1 MQRLWDDAERDY
13 RSRLLASVPRRDNQL
28 LLDVGCDDGAWTNEL
43 RLAMGIAP
51 SHVVGIEML
60 EERADIARGRQFDV
74 RVADLEADWPVGD
87 GEIDVVHANQ
97 VIEHVKRLDHFVM
110 ETWRVLKSGG
120 LTVVCT
126 ENLASWHNVA
136 ALAAGYQ
143 PFSET
148 NISARRPIGNPLALH
163 AEESNPL
170 ESWQHIHVL
179 TWYALRDLYRAH
191 GFVVE
196 QAWGAGYHPAWGRV
210 ARFLARRDPR
220 HSHFIA
226 VVARHP

>member
-1 MQRLWDDAERDY
+1 MQRLWDDAESGY
-13 RSRLLASVPRRDNQL
+13 RSRLLASLPRREGQW
-28 LLDVGCDDGAWTNEL
+28 LLDVGCDDGGWTDEL
-43 RLAMGIAP
+43 RLAMGITP
-51 SHVVGIEML
+51 DHVIGIEIF
-60 EERADIARGRQFDV
+60 EERADIARSRGFDV
-74 RVADLEADWPVGD
+74 RFGDLEAAWPVSD
-87 GEIDVVHANQ
+87 GEMDVVHANQ
-97 VIEHVKRLDHFVM
+97 VIEHVKRLDHFVT
-110 ETWRVLKSGG
+110 ETWRALKPGG
-120 LTVVCT
+120 VTVVCT

-163 AEESNPL
+163 AGESNPW

-196 QAWGAGYHPAWGRV
+196 QAWGAGYHPAWGRA

-220 HSHFIA
+220 HAHFIG
-226 VVARHP
+226 VVARRP